1 MTTWFLLLTTFTTAF
16 PQIRTRTATT
26 EGETAV
32 HHGQGTLQTP
42 ARSHLTMTLGAREAA
57 EGETEATRWPSVNT
71 SHRQNR
77 TRNLVCATQCQGAG
91 LSHTLRPM
99 AVSLS
104 CLPKGCATVMS
115 PTVTQEHDDTH
126 PH

>member
-1 MTTWFLLLTTFTTAF
+1 MTTRFLLLTTFTTAF
-16 PQIRTRTATT
+16 PKIRTRTATT
-26 EGETAV
+26 EGEMAV
-32 HHGQGTLQTP
+32 HRGQGTLRTP
-42 ARSHLTMTLGAREAA
+42 ARLNLTMTLEARKAV
-57 EGETEATRWPSVNT
+57 EGETEVTRWPSVT
-71 SHRQNR
+71 TGHRQNL
-77 TRNLVCATQCQGAG
+77 TRNLVCATQCQGTG
-91 LSHTLRPM
+91 LSHTLWPR